1 MFTGFASEN
10 TPAIQV
16 WDFAVT
22 TANAFGAAGSVSLR
36 DDCAPIQ
43 YFKTGGNSSTIQVYL
58 PSAPIE
64 GKQIKIIKP
73 FGVFIEL
80 SQIDASKLNKDENNL
95 ITKFIV

>member
-16 WDFAVT
+16 WDFFRPSAG
-22 TANAFGAAGSVSLR
+22 TAIRNVSLA

-43 YFKTGGNSSTIQVYL
+43 YCRTGGETFTMRLYL

-64 GKQIKIIKP
+64 VLTIALP
-73 FGVFIEL
+73 
-80 SQIDASKLNKDENNL
+80 
-95 ITKFIV
+95 

>member
-16 WDFAVT
+16 WDLFRPY
-22 TANAFGAAGSVSLR
+22 AGSGSIRNISLA

-43 YFKTGGNSSTIQVYL
+43 YFRTGGEASFMRLYL

-64 GKQIKIIKP
+64 GKQIKIINTKY
-73 FGVFIEL
+73 GSGSQSIAVFVSGCAKSTL
-80 SQIDASKLNKDENNL
+80 
-95 ITKFIV
+95 